1 METQFSDKDKNK
13 IQKAI
18 RKKYKKVAKSPD
30 GLFKYPTGKSGLETL
45 QYESDIIKKLPKN
58 VMESYCG
65 VGNPFSL
72 GPICKGEAVLDVG
85 CGAGVDTI
93 IAAMMTTPIG
103 NAIGIDV
110 ISNMLEKAK
119 NNISM
124 TELNNISFQ
133 EASAEDM
140 PFPKDHFDVVISN
153 GAINLVPSKV
163 KALSEI
169 YRVLKPAG
177 RLMMADNVLVGEMP
191 KDMKQVIKS
200 WSR

>member
-1 METQFSDKDKNK
+1 METAFNTKDKK
-13 IQKAI
+13 RIQKAL

-30 GLFKYPTGKSGLETL
+30 GLFKYPTGKSGLEAL
-45 QYESDIIKKLPKN
+45 QYESEIFKKLPEN
-58 VMESYCG
+58 VMASYCG

-72 GPICKGEAVLDVG
+72 GPICEGEAVLDVG

-93 IAAMMTTPIG
+93 IAALMTGPTG
-103 NAIGIDV
+103 NAVGIDV
-110 ISNMLEKAK
+110 ISNMLETAK

-153 GAINLVPSKV
+153 GAINLVPLKV

-177 RLMMADNVLVGEMP
+177 RLMMADNVLTGEMP
-191 KDMKQVIKS
+191 EDMKQVIKS
-200 WSR
+200 WSQ

>member
-1 METQFSDKDKNK
+1 
-13 IQKAI
+13 
-18 RKKYKKVAKSPD
+18 
-30 GLFKYPTGKSGLETL
+30 
-45 QYESDIIKKLPKN
+45 
-58 VMESYCG
+58 
-65 VGNPFSL
+65 
-72 GPICKGEAVLDVG
+72 VLDVG

-153 GAINLVPSKV
+153 GAINLVLLKV

-177 RLMMADNVLVGEMP
+177 RLMMADNILIGEMP
-191 KDMKQVIKS
+191 GEMQQVIKS